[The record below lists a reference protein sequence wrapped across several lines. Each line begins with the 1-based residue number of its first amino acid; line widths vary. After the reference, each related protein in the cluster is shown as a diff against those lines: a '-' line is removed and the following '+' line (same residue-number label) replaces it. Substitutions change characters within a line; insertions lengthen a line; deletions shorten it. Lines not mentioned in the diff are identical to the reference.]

1 MKNSIYILLVSSV
14 SIMLNSCIDEVTPD
28 PVPTTPT
35 KMNISDGFITQDT
48 MITLKA
54 GGSIVKDDASIKY
67 DYYFSADNSNFEK
80 VNPENI
86 ELQPYTQYWWYAV
99 PNSYYGKDLVAT
111 GERTETRTFYCIP
124 PFDIES
130 DNGEGDWAA
139 IIRFK
144 NVDNI
149 VGGKVT
155 AISDYGSFEVEI
167 PAGQD
172 SCYIK
177 YERYFESGS
186 EPDNNAYVHWWDD
199 AHGVYY
205 EPIIYTFKVD
215 LTLRAGDK
223 DTTYTK
229 SIKEIILDKNDAV
242 RDHEF
247 NVYRVVKIGNRQWLA
262 DDLRTK
268 SFIYKG
274 DTIKLDDVKV
284 SGKLSPSP
292 YKTVKL
298 PESGSTGIIYCTG
311 YSQYSKVSFSDS
323 KGNSCSL
330 PIYYYISLLAPKG
343 FHISDNDDWEDL
355 EMFYAV
361 DTPKVTSVYGY
372 YPIEYF
378 SEDNYEELR
387 KENTKKFQGAN
398 QGIRR
403 LLSSMYDWKYYNN
416 EETAIGMQTQ
426 FNAKPFVG
434 EGRGCIYYTLKDEE
448 QRCDL
453 GLFRLL
459 STVDK
464 GILNWGCYFGYNGEK
479 QVHYQYVSLR
489 CVKD

>member
-1 MKNSIYILLVSSV
+1 MKKTIYILLVSSV

-35 KMNISDGFITQDT
+35 EMNISDGFVTKDT
-48 MITLKA
+48 LITLIVS
-54 GGSIVKDDASIKY
+54 GSTINDDADLDY
-67 DYYFSADNSNFEK
+67 DYYFSADNSRFEK
-80 VNPENI
+80 INPKNVK
-86 ELQPYTQYWWYAV
+86 LQPYTQYWWYAV

-139 IIRFK
+139 VIRFK
-144 NVDNI
+144 NVGNI

-155 AISDYGSFEVEI
+155 AISDYGGFEVEI

-177 YERYFESGS
+177 YERYFDSSS
-186 EPDNNAYVHWWDD
+186 EIDNNAYVHWWDD
-199 AHGVYY
+199 AKGVYY

-215 LTLRAGDK
+215 LKLRVGDK
-223 DTTYTK
+223 DTTYSK

-274 DTIKLDDVKV
+274 DTIKLDDVNIFNFDKE
-284 SGKLSPSP
+284 SPVP

-298 PESGSTGIIYCTG
+298 SESGSTGIVYCIGDWRNRDVDFNDKNGKT
-311 YSQYSKVSFSDS
+311 
-323 KGNSCSL
+323 CSL
-330 PIYYYISLLAPKG
+330 GMQSLIPLLAPKG
-343 FHISDNDDWEDL
+343 CHISNNDDWEDL
-355 EMFYAV
+355 EKYYGV
-361 DTPKVTSVYGY
+361 ESPKITELRSGYFLSGYVY
-372 YPIEYF
+372 
-378 SEDNYEELR
+378 EDNYERLREYYTVDFQGSDVELR
-387 KENTKKFQGAN
+387 RQ
-398 QGIRR
+398 
-403 LLSSMYDWKYYNN
+403 LSSMYDWKYYNN
-416 EETAIGMQTQ
+416 EESAVGMQTQ
-426 FNAKPFVG
+426 FNAKPFAG
-434 EGRGCIYYTLKDEE
+434 EGYGCIYYTLMDEE
-448 QRCDL
+448 HTYSL
-453 GLFRLL
+453 GLFRIL

-464 GILNWGCYFGYNGEK
+464 GIFNFGCSNTWQGAYFYA
-479 QVHYQYVSLR
+479 SLR

>member
-1 MKNSIYILLVSSV
+1 MKKTIYLLLVSGV
-14 SIMLNSCIDEVTPD
+14 SIMLNSCIDEVDPD
-28 PVPTTPT
+28 PVPTTP
-35 KMNISDGFITQDT
+35 KMYIPNGYISQDT
-48 MITLKA
+48 VINLEV
-54 GGSIVKDDASIKY
+54 GGSTTNDDVY
-67 DYYFSADNSNFEK
+67 VVYHYYLSTDNSNFEK
-80 VNPENI
+80 ISPNNVK
-86 ELQPYTQYWWYAV
+86 LQPYTQYWWYAV
-99 PNSYYGKDLVAT
+99 PNSYYGKELVAT

-139 IIRFK
+139 VIRFK
-144 NVDNI
+144 NVGNI
-149 VGGKVT
+149 MGGKVT
-155 AISDYGSFEVEI
+155 AKSDYGSFEVEI

-215 LTLRAGDK
+215 LTLRVGDK

-247 NVYRVVKIGNRQWLA
+247 NVYRVVKIGNRQWLV

-274 DTIKLDDVKV
+274 DTIKLDDVKIFNFD
-284 SGKLSPSP
+284 KESPVP

-298 PESGSTGIIYCTG
+298 SESGSTGIVYCIGDWRNRDVDFKDKNGKT
-311 YSQYSKVSFSDS
+311 
-323 KGNSCSL
+323 CSL
-330 PIYYYISLLAPKG
+330 GMQSLIPLLAPKG
-343 FHISDNDDWEDL
+343 CHISNNDDWEDL
-355 EMFYAV
+355 ERFYGIESPEI
-361 DTPKVTSVYGY
+361 TKLESGY
-372 YPIEYF
+372 YPQGYVY
-378 SEDNYEELR
+378 EDNYDDLR
-387 KENTKKFQGAN
+387 QYYTKYFQG
-398 QGIRR
+398 GDMYLRR
-403 LLSSMYDWKYYNN
+403 QLSSMYDWVYYNN
-416 EETAIGMQTQ
+416 EENSVGMQMP
-426 FNAKPFVG
+426 FNAKPFAG
-434 EGRGCIYYTLKDEE
+434 EGHGCIYYTLMDEE
-448 QRCDL
+448 HKYSL
-453 GLFRLL
+453 GLFRIL

-464 GILNWGCYFGYNGEK
+464 GIFNFGCSNTWQGL
-479 QVHYQYVSLR
+479 YQYASLR